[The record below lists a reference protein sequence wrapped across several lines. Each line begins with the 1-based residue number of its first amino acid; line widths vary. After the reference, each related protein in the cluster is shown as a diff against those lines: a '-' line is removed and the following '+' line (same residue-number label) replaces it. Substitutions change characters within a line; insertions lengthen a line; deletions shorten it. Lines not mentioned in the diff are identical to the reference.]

1 MIPSTER
8 PEARIATSF
17 VSEITELQMSVRFV
31 HVGKEVAEARRIF
44 HSAAR
49 KNDVRKDF
57 GRALLLRERAPSIW
71 KRNPLNVGEIAVG
84 FSISCAAPE
93 DCGTDIN
100 PNGLRNLA
108 WSQICGG

>member
-8 PEARIATSF
+8 PEARISTSF

-71 KRNPLNVGEIAVG
+71 KRNPLNVGEINYRRLLY
-84 FSISCAAPE
+84 FLRCARR
-93 DCGTDIN
+93 
-100 PNGLRNLA
+100 LRDGH
-108 WSQICGG
+108 QP

>member
-8 PEARIATSF
+8 PEARISTSF

-71 KRNPLNVGEIAVG
+71 KRNPLNVGEINYRG
-84 FSISCAAPE
+84 LLYFLRCARR
-93 DCGTDIN
+93 
-100 PNGLRNLA
+100 LRDGH
-108 WSQICGG
+108 QP